1 MINVTP
7 IHTNADYEAALER
20 ITVLMDAQPGTPE
33 GDELDILT
41 TLVEAFERVHFR
53 IDAPDPVE
61 FIKNTMEF
69 MGIGQSG
76 LAEVLNSRSRAS
88 EILNR
93 QRPLTLN
100 QIRRITK
107 QWRVPSDPL
116 INEYKIAR

>member
-1 MINVTP
+1 MINIAP
-7 IHTNADYEAALER
+7 IRTDADYEAALER
-20 ITVLMDAQPGTPE
+20 IADLLDAEFGTSE

-41 TLVEAFERVHFR
+41 TLVEAYERTRFP

-61 FIKNTMEF
+61 YIKNTMEF
-69 MGIGQSG
+69 MGVGQSG
-76 LAEVLNSRSRAS
+76 LAKVLNSRSRAS

-100 QIRRITK
+100 QIRRITS

-116 INEYKIAR
+116 IVEYDVN